1 LIGSALRPSLGA
13 GVGPCRGRSVATSE
27 ILGPASAHRR
37 PEWKRTRKG
46 LLNPT
51 QRASFPR
58 SNVSRQSE
66 GRATIPESRQGGL
79 AGMGRPGLPP
89 ESGPPPCGCLRGNPA
104 GSPIRGDLW
113 TMRRSGEPNGTP
125 VSVQRA
131 FRVFLPTHQPGQS
144 RSCPR
149 GGRAAR
155 RALRRFPS
163 SRGAISARRRI
174 DVFVYGHA
182 GWVRHPARL
191 RASVQHLGAPSYQRV
206 YRLEEAGAVGAQL
219 LRDKLAWKIRRPCV
233 GRCLGLFVWSGDKS
247 PPVCG
252 NRG

>member
-13 GVGPCRGRSVATSE
+13 GVGPYRGRSVATSE

-163 SRGAISARRRI
+163 SRGAYLSEAAYRRLRLRSRRVGSAPSPSPRQRPASRRA
-174 DVFVYGHA
+174 VL
-182 GWVRHPARL
+182 PARVSPRGSGCSR
-191 RASVQHLGAPSYQRV
+191 RATPQRQT
-206 YRLEEAGAVGAQL
+206 RLE
-219 LRDKLAWKIRRPCV
+219 D
-233 GRCLGLFVWSGDKS
+233 
-247 PPVCG
+247 
-252 NRG
+252 